1 MEKKLKDRHEDS
13 RSIQGEGLVEDGRPH
28 NTQKWS
34 RVGKVCLSGLRRSEG
49 GEPDM
54 QRGIAAPLSFLS
66 PLRFCDLVATA
77 DVATAVVFGSRK
89 EAENGP
95 FSLLLLLPFSGLRVR
110 LGDIWGYH
118 RRAVRAEAASVIAQ
132 PLSGALAAV
141 GRNECRW
148 TRTQEG
154 VAVPPSLR
162 TYMTLTAHNAALAEV
177 TGWYYSRLTRISAS
191 SNTIHT
197 LHSPLALSLLQ
208 SACAVQYPRANEIRN
223 SERPPPARNWVP
235 SAQMR
240 F

>member
-1 MEKKLKDRHEDS
+1 MRTTDPSKAKALLRTDADVPTTPRAELEKCVCRGSGDPREGN
-13 RSIQGEGLVEDGRPH
+13 RICRGELPLLSLSFPLFASAILSPPPPPSSSLDPGRKQKMGLSPSSSSLSPDCECGLV
-28 NTQKWS
+28 T
-34 RVGKVCLSGLRRSEG
+34 
-49 GEPDM
+49 
-54 QRGIAAPLSFLS
+54 
-66 PLRFCDLVATA
+66 
-77 DVATAVVFGSRK
+77 FGDTT
-89 EAENGP
+89 G
-95 FSLLLLLPFSGLRVR
+95 
-110 LGDIWGYH
+110 
-118 RRAVRAEAASVIAQ
+118 VRAEAASVIAQ
-132 PLSGALAAV
+132 PFSGALAAV

-148 TRTQEG
+148 TRRQEG

-162 TYMTLTAHNAALAEV
+162 TCMTLTAHNAALAEV
-177 TGWYYSRLTRISAS
+177 TGWYYSRLTRTIAS